1 MANAMLRRKRAQ
13 VRTVEV
19 DSRAKLDKVIDGF
32 LGLGFLVAT
41 RGADRAVLEK
51 KRAPLN
57 RTYMLIGLMVPVF
70 GWIFLLFYWLQNVL
84 EPKLRRIHI
93 RFCDGKVGIMHRR

>member
-1 MANAMLRRKRAQ
+1 MASTKVSHQRVQ

-51 KRAPLN
+51 KRTPLN
-57 RTYMLIGLMVPVF
+57 RTYMLVGILVPVF
-70 GWIFLLFYWLQNVL
+70 GWIFLLFYWLHNVL
-84 EPKLRRIHI
+84 EPKLRRIYI
-93 RFCDGKVGIMHRR
+93 RFCDAEGGIARRR